1 MKKVY
6 EAPSV
11 ELTRF
16 DAEDIILTSMTTEQK
31 TVLSNELKANFGSDA
46 NYSQEVFYDETFNW

>member
-16 DAEDIILTSMTTEQK
+16 DAEDIILTSMTTDQRNA
-31 TVLSNELKANFGSDA
+31 LSTELNTNFGSEA
-46 NYSQEVFYDETFNW
+46 NYTQEVFYDDSFNW

>member
-31 TVLSNELKANFGSDA
+31 TVLTNELNTKFGAAANS
-46 NYSQEVFYDETFNW
+46 SQDVFYDESFNW